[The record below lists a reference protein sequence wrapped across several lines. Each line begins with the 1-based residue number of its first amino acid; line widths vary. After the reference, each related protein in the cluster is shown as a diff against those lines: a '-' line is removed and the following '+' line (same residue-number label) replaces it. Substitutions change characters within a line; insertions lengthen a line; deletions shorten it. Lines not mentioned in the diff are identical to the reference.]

1 MGKLGHALPGLHF
14 GKLTPTMLAQQD
26 HDKPCL
32 QENNG
37 DNQRDLPVIALPYR
51 WLPKQDFAPRWQT
64 TFADLPSLQRWPFK
78 DESRRDFGNRDIRR
92 AFASKDTQR
101 HASCLLSN
109 RI

>member
-1 MGKLGHALPGLHF
+1 MGKLHHALPGLHF
-14 GKLTPTMLAQQD
+14 GELTPTMLTQQD
-26 HDKPCL
+26 RDKPGL
-32 QENNG
+32 KENKGG
-37 DNQRDLPVIALPYR
+37 DQRDLPGITLPHS

-64 TFADLPSLQRWPFK
+64 TFANLPSLQRWPFK
-78 DESRRDFGNRDIRR
+78 DELRRDFGNRDMRR